1 MADNAAVA
9 AAEQAQLNVEQA
21 KLPLF
26 HADKKLDQFT
36 GDQWLE
42 RFEKSRVAGN
52 WNQARTTSYFY
63 NSLRGL
69 ALRWYR
75 MISIAKVDVED
86 YDQLRQAFVEN
97 YGTQTS
103 NKIVITDFNKLNQ
116 KKDEPVQEF
125 FSRVG
130 DVAYNYNQKKPNDDI
145 RGPVPPVPED
155 EIEDNQAW
163 LAVPAAQQMR
173 AHMRS
178 YRQFAR
184 NDISYLGLQFFVAG
198 LHPDIQL
205 EVIKSKTAD
214 LYEAFKIAHDYE
226 TALQKKEATVK
237 INELDAIED
246 PEERAEIEAVKRQFQ
261 QKRMFN
267 ANNGSA
273 YQTRNQNQGSSNSGN
288 SSNQGNGNGGQSSSY
303 QSGSGHNK
311 RPNPAFGKICHY
323 CKKKNHFQSD
333 CHKRKRDNAPMVKV
347 KEIGGQDDG
356 QQQAFSQ
363 ESIFYSKN

>member
-1 MADNAAVA
+1 
-9 AAEQAQLNVEQA
+9 
-21 KLPLF
+21 
-26 HADKKLDQFT
+26 
-36 GDQWLE
+36 
-42 RFEKSRVAGN
+42 
-52 WNQARTTSYFY
+52 
-63 NSLRGL
+63 
-69 ALRWYR
+69 
-75 MISIAKVDVED
+75 MILIAKVDVDD
-86 YDQLRQAFVEN
+86 YEQLRRAFVEN

-103 NKIVITDFNKLNQ
+103 NKIVIMDFNKLKQ
-116 KKDEPVQEF
+116 LKDKPVQEF

-145 RGPVPPVPED
+145 RGPVPPVPEG
-155 EIEDNQAW
+155 EEEDNQAW
-163 LAVPAAQQMR
+163 LAMRAAQRER

-261 QKRMFN
+261 PKRMFN

-273 YQTRNQNQGSSNSGN
+273 YQTRNQNQGSSSS
-288 SSNQGNGNGGQSSSY
+288 SSNGNGNGNSGQGNSY
-303 QSGSGHNK
+303 RSGSGQPK
-311 RPNPAFGKICHY
+311 RPNPAFGKTCHY

-333 CHKRKRDNAPMVKV
+333 CHKRKRDNAPLVKV
-347 KEIGGQDDG
+347 KEIGGQDDE

-363 ESIFYSKN
+363 ESIFYSKTRIQLL